1 MQRLRQFM
9 AIVFALLVLATSHT
23 AAAVTNIAARG
34 EGVVLVSPDTAS
46 IRAQV
51 SAINPNGAIAQTRV
65 SQKMDTLLTAVN
77 SFSVVDDSLDTSAL
91 SLQPE
96 YRWDRQTEQQV
107 FMGYRVTRTLTF
119 KTENLGAVGEVL
131 TALTEAG
138 ATQISPPQF
147 ESSASGKAQESVL
160 KQAVTTATRKLDV
173 LARSAGLSLQSIA
186 SIAEVSAISPSSP
199 QTLMRTEVAM
209 DDARSNFV
217 IGNLTF
223 RAEVLVKG
231 VAN

>member
-1 MQRLRQFM
+1 MQPLRQFVTV
-9 AIVFALLVLATSHT
+9 VFALLVLAISHT
-23 AAAVTNIAARG
+23 AAAATNIAARD

-51 SAINPNGAIAQTRV
+51 SAINQNGAIAQTLV

-77 SFSVVDDSLDTSAL
+77 SFSVVTGSLNTSAL

-96 YRWDRQTEQQV
+96 YRWNRQTEQQV
-107 FMGYRVTRTLTF
+107 FTGYRVTRTLTF
-119 KTENLGAVGEVL
+119 KTEDLGAVGEVL
-131 TALTEAG
+131 TALTKAG
-138 ATQISPPQF
+138 ATEISPPQF
-147 ESSASGKAQESVL
+147 ESSASGKAQESAL

-173 LARSAGLSLQSIA
+173 LAWSAGLSLLSIV
-186 SIAEVSAISPSSP
+186 SIAELSAINPSSP
-199 QTLMRTEVAM
+199 QALMRTEVAM
-209 DDARSNFV
+209 NDARNNFV

>member
-1 MQRLRQFM
+1 MQPLRPFV
-9 AIVFALLVLATSHT
+9 AVVFALLVIAISQV
-23 AAAVTNIAARG
+23 AAAATHIAAGG
-34 EGVVLVSPDTAS
+34 EGIVFVTPDRAS

-51 SAINPNGAIAQTRV
+51 SAINPNGAIAQKRV
-65 SQKMDTLLTAVN
+65 SQRMDTMLSALD
-77 SFSVVDDSLDTSAL
+77 SFSVIADSLDTSAL

-96 YRWDRQTEQQV
+96 YRWNRQTEQQQ
-107 FMGYRVTRTLTF
+107 FTGYRVTRTLTF
-119 KTENLGAVGEVL
+119 KTDDLEVVGEVL

-138 ATQISPPQF
+138 ATQISSPQF
-147 ESSASGKAQESVL
+147 ESSTSAQAQESAL
-160 KQAVTTATRKLDV
+160 EHAVKSATRKLDV

-186 SIAEVSAISPSSP
+186 SISEVSAVSPSSP
-199 QTLMRTEVAM
+199 QALMRTEVSM
-209 DDARSNFV
+209 DDARNNFI

>member
-1 MQRLRQFM
+1 MQPLRQFV
-9 AIVFALLVLATSHT
+9 AVVFALWVLATSPT
-23 AAAVTNIAARG
+23 VAAATQIAASG

-51 SAINPNGAIAQTRV
+51 SAINQNGAIAQKRV
-65 SQKMDTLLTAVN
+65 SQRMDTMLSALD
-77 SFSVVDDSLDTSAL
+77 SYSVVVDSLDTSAL

-96 YRWDRQTEQQV
+96 YRWNRETEQQV
-107 FMGYRVTRTLTF
+107 FTGYRVTRTLTF
-119 KTENLGAVGEVL
+119 KTDDLEAVGELL

-147 ESSASGKAQESVL
+147 ESSTSGQAQESAL
-160 KQAVTTATRKLDV
+160 EQAVKSATRKLDV

-186 SIAEVSAISPSSP
+186 SIAEASAVSPLSPEA
-199 QTLMRTEVAM
+199 LMRTEVSM
-209 DDARSNFV
+209 DDARNNFV

>member
-1 MQRLRQFM
+1 MQPLRQF
-9 AIVFALLVLATSHT
+9 AAVVFALLIMATSH
-23 AAAVTNIAARG
+23 AAAAATHIAAHG
-34 EGVVLVSPDTAS
+34 EGIVFATPDTAS

-51 SAINPNGAIAQTRV
+51 SALNQNGAIAQKLV
-65 SQKMDTLLTAVN
+65 SQRMGSMLTTLN
-77 SFSVVDDSLDTSAL
+77 PFSVVADSLDTSVL

-96 YRWDRQTEQQV
+96 YRWNRQTEQQV
-107 FMGYRVTRTLTF
+107 FAGYRVTRTLTF
-119 KTENLGAVGEVL
+119 KTDDLEAVGEVL

-147 ESSASGKAQESVL
+147 EASTSGQAQESAL
-160 KQAVTTATRKLDV
+160 EQAVKSATRKLDV

-186 SIAEVSAISPSSP
+186 SIAEASAISPSSP
-199 QTLMRTEVAM
+199 EALMRTGVSI
-209 DDARSNFV
+209 DDARNNFV
-217 IGNLTF
+217 ISNLTF

>member
-1 MQRLRQFM
+1 MQPLRQFV
-9 AIVFALLVLATSHT
+9 AVVFALWVLVTSPT
-23 AAAVTNIAARG
+23 VAAATHIADSG
-34 EGVVLVSPDTAS
+34 EGVVFVSPDTAS

-51 SAINPNGAIAQTRV
+51 SAINQNGAIAQKRV
-65 SQKMDTLLTAVN
+65 SQRMDTMLSALD
-77 SFSVVDDSLDTSAL
+77 SFSVVEDSLDTSAL

-96 YRWDRQTEQQV
+96 YRWNRQTEQQV
-107 FMGYRVTRTLTF
+107 FTGYRVTRTLTF
-119 KTENLGAVGEVL
+119 KTDDLEAVGEVL

-138 ATQISPPQF
+138 AQISPPQF
-147 ESSASGKAQESVL
+147 ESSTSGQAQESAL
-160 KQAVTTATRKLDV
+160 EHAVKSATRKLDV

-199 QTLMRTEVAM
+199 EALMRTGVSM
-209 DDARSNFV
+209 DDARNNFV

>member
-1 MQRLRQFM
+1 MQPLRQF
-9 AIVFALLVLATSHT
+9 AAVVFALLIMATSH
-23 AAAVTNIAARG
+23 AAAAATHIAAHG
-34 EGVVLVSPDTAS
+34 EGIVFATPDTAS

-51 SAINPNGAIAQTRV
+51 SVLNQNGAIAQKLV
-65 SQKMDTLLTAVN
+65 SQRMGSMLTTLT
-77 SFSVVDDSLDTSAL
+77 SFSVVADSLDTSAL

-119 KTENLGAVGEVL
+119 KTEDLGAVGEVL

-147 ESSASGKAQESVL
+147 ESSASGKAQESAL

-173 LARSAGLSLQSIA
+173 LARSAGLSLQNIA

-199 QTLMRTEVAM
+199 QTLMRSEVAM